1 MRRRLVRPGV
11 LAPFQRVRR
20 GPAQLLGRIDVRAAG
35 PRVRVRLSRGPRRQT
50 LRPRRAA
57 VGRAVLRQA
66 VVPVR
71 VRGGAEHA
79 TVQRGAGDQAVRRVW
94 CRVLRQTRRG
104 AQKVPVP
111 VAVRRCAGAEDLR
124 PRWVPT

>member
-20 GPAQLLGRIDVRAAG
+20 GPAQLFGRVDVRAAG
-35 PRVRVRLSRGPRRQT
+35 QRVRVRLSRGPRRQT
-50 LRPRRAA
+50 LRPGRAA
-57 VGRAVLRQA
+57 VGRAVLGQA

-71 VRGGAEHA
+71 VRDGAEHE
-79 TVQRGAGDQAVRRVW
+79 TVQRGAGDQAVRRARR
-94 CRVLRQTRRG
+94 RVLRQARRG

-111 VAVRRCAGAEDLR
+111 VAVRRRAGAEDLR
-124 PRWVPT
+124 TR